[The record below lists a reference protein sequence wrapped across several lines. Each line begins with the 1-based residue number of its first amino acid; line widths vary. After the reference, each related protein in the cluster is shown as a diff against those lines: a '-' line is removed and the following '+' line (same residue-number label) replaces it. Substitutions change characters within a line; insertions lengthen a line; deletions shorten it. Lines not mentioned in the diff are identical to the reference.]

1 MAVTAPTQEFKNPI
15 ACATAFGRILS
26 AVDSTVYFSQVL
38 VTAKDAGICYQL
50 NDPISE
56 DLPDV
61 LDTDGGYILLDDAIN
76 IQSIVPFRSGVA
88 VFADNGVWYIYN
100 PDGGFK
106 ATSFNVTKVTE
117 RGLDSKRSVVEA
129 EGNLFYLSGSGI
141 IRIYADEFDNLRGED
156 ITELNVRGYVVE
168 FFIGKGSQ
176 GEYNESDK
184 QIIWWNP
191 DDDSRGLILDLTVNA
206 FYPQQNAGDAKIA
219 KLFTI
224 QDSVYYPYWTVG
236 GTPTT
241 TTYSIAQ
248 PTNESFQDFGEDINA
263 YLISGW
269 ETLGKFANK
278 KSVTQAKVFF
288 NKTETTITGYNDGY
302 LFDKPSSCLF
312 QSRWDFDNSNA
323 YSKWVGVV
331 DGTGSGY
338 AMQLYNPLQRG
349 FVADAYPYDFDT
361 GESVITKK
369 FNIRGNGDA
378 VQFLFKAEPEKDMQ
392 LLGYSVSFTMR
403 GRI

>member
-1 MAVTAPTQEFKNPI
+1 MPVTAPTQEFKNPV
-15 ACATAFGRILS
+15 ACATAFGRIFS

-76 IQSIVPFRSGVA
+76 IQNITPFRSGVA
-88 VFADNGVWYIYN
+88 VFADNGTWYIWN

-117 RGLDSKRSVVEA
+117 RGLDSRRSVVEA
-129 EGNLFYLSGSGI
+129 EGSLFYLSGNGI
-141 IRIYADEFDNLRGED
+141 VRIYADEFDNLRGED
-156 ITELNVRGYVVE
+156 ITELSIRGYVVQN
-168 FFIGKGSQ
+168 FVGKGSQ
-176 GEYNESDK
+176 GEYDEASK

-191 DDDSRGLILDLTVNA
+191 DDESRGLVLDLTVNA
-206 FYPQQNAGDAKIA
+206 FYPQQNAGTPNLGKPLQIIDEV
-219 KLFTI
+219 F
-224 QDSVYYPYWTVG
+224 YPYWDVS
-236 GTPTT
+236 GTSTS
-241 TTYSIAQ
+241 YSLAQ
-248 PTNESFQDFGEDINA
+248 PTSLTFQDFGVDADA

-288 NKTETTITGYNDGY
+288 NKTETTITGYDEGY
-302 LFDKPSSCLF
+302 VFDFPSGCLF

-331 DGTGSGY
+331 DGTGSGK

-349 FVADAYPYDFDT
+349 FIADAYPYAFDT